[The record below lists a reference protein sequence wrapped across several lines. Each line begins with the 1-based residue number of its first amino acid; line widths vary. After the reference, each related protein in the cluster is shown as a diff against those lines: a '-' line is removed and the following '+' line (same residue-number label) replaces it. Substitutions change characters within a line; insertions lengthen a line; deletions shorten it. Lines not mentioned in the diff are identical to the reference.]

1 MVYSRTIST
10 ILALFATVAS
20 AQETLPTGAKVTKL
34 ETTPASIVLKTPF
47 DYSQLLVTAT
57 LASGEQVDVTRM
69 VNFTAPEQVK
79 ISPPGLIRPAVDGEG
94 TLSISYQNYFS
105 SVPFVAEM
113 NKNYTLSIT
122 TADGRSYRSETMQL
136 PIADTTIDQL
146 YAERIVDD
154 NGVEGM
160 GIFVDTF
167 DTSRGS
173 NYYRYDFV
181 ETYKIIA
188 PLWSP
193 EDVVF
198 VIQLSSGPD
207 FAVILREREERVCY
221 GNERAKTINVTNTL
235 NLSQDRLSH
244 YPIRFIGRDNYMLS
258 HRYSILVKQFVQSP
272 EAYAYYETLKGLT
285 QSSTDIFSEDQPGFL
300 AGNISALDDPN
311 ENVAGFF
318 EVATVDEKRIF
329 FNYEDFFPGEE
340 LPPYILNCVPTISS
354 GEDLARTLEN
364 NTHVFYDIN
373 GGIRTVPREC
383 GDCTALGSNKIP
395 DFWEE

>member
-1 MVYSRTIST
+1 M
-10 ILALFATVAS
+10 
-20 AQETLPTGAKVTKL
+20 TGSIQIVQKLKVL
-34 ETTPASIVLKTPF
+34 I
-47 DYSQLLVTAT
+47 T
-57 LASGEQVDVTRM
+57 LAYLFIFWNCTEPFQGEVEGFGDVLVVNTVITNEMKRQEVRLTRSYR
-69 VNFTAPEQVK
+69 FAEKGPIPEEAARVQIETDDGQILFDEVE
-79 ISPPGLIRPAVDGEG
+79 PG
-94 TLSISYQNYFS
+94 NYFS

>member
-1 MVYSRTIST
+1 MTRSIQIVQK
-10 ILALFATVAS
+10 L
-20 AQETLPTGAKVTKL
+20 KVL
-34 ETTPASIVLKTPF
+34 I
-47 DYSQLLVTAT
+47 T
-57 LASGEQVDVTRM
+57 LAYLFIFWNCTEPFQGEVEGFGDVLVVNTVITNEMKRQEVRLTRSYRFAEKGPIPEEAARVQIETDDGQVLFDEV
-69 VNFTAPEQVK
+69 E
-79 ISPPGLIRPAVDGEG
+79 PG
-94 TLSISYQNYFS
+94 NYFS

-354 GEDLARTLEN
+354 GEDLARTLVN

-373 GGIRTVPREC
+373 GGIRNVPREC

>member
-1 MVYSRTIST
+1 MTRSIQIVQK
-10 ILALFATVAS
+10 L
-20 AQETLPTGAKVTKL
+20 KVL
-34 ETTPASIVLKTPF
+34 I
-47 DYSQLLVTAT
+47 T
-57 LASGEQVDVTRM
+57 LAYLFIFWNCTEPFQGEVEGFGDVLVVNTVITNEMKRQEVRLTRSYR
-69 VNFTAPEQVK
+69 FAEKGPIPEEAARVQIETDDGQILFDEVE
-79 ISPPGLIRPAVDGEG
+79 PG
-94 TLSISYQNYFS
+94 NYFS

>member
-1 MVYSRTIST
+1 
-10 ILALFATVAS
+10 
-20 AQETLPTGAKVTKL
+20 
-34 ETTPASIVLKTPF
+34 
-47 DYSQLLVTAT
+47 
-57 LASGEQVDVTRM
+57 
-69 VNFTAPEQVK
+69 
-79 ISPPGLIRPAVDGEG
+79 
-94 TLSISYQNYFS
+94 
-105 SVPFVAEM
+105 
-113 NKNYTLSIT
+113 
-122 TADGRSYRSETMQL
+122 
-136 PIADTTIDQL
+136 
-146 YAERIVDD
+146 
-154 NGVEGM
+154 
-160 GIFVDTF
+160 
-167 DTSRGS
+167 
-173 NYYRYDFV
+173 
-181 ETYKIIA
+181 
-188 PLWSP
+188 
-193 EDVVF
+193 
-198 VIQLSSGPD
+198 
-207 FAVILREREERVCY
+207 
-221 GNERAKTINVTNTL
+221 
-235 NLSQDRLSH
+235 
-244 YPIRFIGRDNYMLS
+244 MLS

>member
-1 MVYSRTIST
+1 M
-10 ILALFATVAS
+10 TVS
-20 AQETLPTGAKVTKL
+20 IQIVQKLKVL
-34 ETTPASIVLKTPF
+34 I
-47 DYSQLLVTAT
+47 T
-57 LASGEQVDVTRM
+57 LAYLFIFWNCTEPFQGEVEGFGDVLVVNTVITNEMKRQEVRLTRSYRFAEKGPIPEEAARVQIETDDGQVLFDEV
-69 VNFTAPEQVK
+69 E
-79 ISPPGLIRPAVDGEG
+79 PG
-94 TLSISYQNYFS
+94 NYFS

-146 YAERIVDD
+146 YAERIVDN

>member
-1 MVYSRTIST
+1 MTRSIQIVQK
-10 ILALFATVAS
+10 L
-20 AQETLPTGAKVTKL
+20 KVL
-34 ETTPASIVLKTPF
+34 I
-47 DYSQLLVTAT
+47 T
-57 LASGEQVDVTRM
+57 LAYLFIFWNCTEPFQGEVESFGDVLVVNTVITNEMKRQEVRLTRSYRFAEKGPIPEEAARVQIETDDGQVLFDEV
-69 VNFTAPEQVK
+69 E
-79 ISPPGLIRPAVDGEG
+79 PG
-94 TLSISYQNYFS
+94 NYFS